1 MLQLCRR
8 LPITLLERPTLQIH
22 TDTCFLSL
30 GGPKPWVIW
39 MIWCRSHF
47 QNLTWGQRAEE
58 SARLLGRTSSK
69 RSTLWWRAPL
79 ARCKHCP
86 SLKSYER
93 ESAGWPTERGFKKN
107 RGVRIFQN
115 ILSLYRVYIYI
126 YIMGVCIMGGY
137 IYIFRISCEGK
148 ISQLLEARIPW
159 TPTSTHLDPFMLQA
173 SKWDSLSSLNLSF
186 VTHLSGAM
194 PTSVNFIKGEYSN
207 HRHW

>member
-126 YIMGVCIMGGY
+126 HNGCMYNGWIY
-137 IYIFRISCEGK
+137 IYSEYLVKGK
-148 ISQLLEARIPW
+148 YPNFWRPESHGPQLLPTLIPLCFRPANEIASPVW
-159 TPTSTHLDPFMLQA
+159 TWALWHIYLVLCPPQWTLSKENTPTIDI
-173 SKWDSLSSLNLSF
+173 DN
-186 VTHLSGAM
+186 
-194 PTSVNFIKGEYSN
+194 
-207 HRHW
+207 